1 MSEQVAAEQQAASEG
16 EQPAQESGSL
26 LNAAPAEGETIQTA
40 EGEWL
45 LTSEVKGIGDTPEWF
60 KSDKYKTVQAQAE
73 AYNSLESKFG
83 SFTGAPD
90 EYEMNVPEGLEGE
103 FDNDDPLLTAAR
115 EFAKDSNMN
124 QEGFDKLVSLWLTNT
139 VESPEQA
146 QANMNTQLV
155 EVLGDNHA
163 QRISQVSGAL
173 SNMLDAET
181 YKEIKPFANTP
192 GAIRLVEAVILATAP
207 KVAPIDGGT
216 NPEGFTM
223 EGLNKLRNERYSD
236 GPNKGELI
244 FHKDQGKRK
253 EIEAY
258 SKALHGEG

>member
-1 MSEQVAAEQQAASEG
+1 MSEAPAAPEG
-16 EQPAQESGSL
+16 EPQQESGSL
-26 LNAAPAEGETIQTA
+26 LNATPPAGETIQTA

-103 FDNDDPLLTAAR
+103 FDKDDPLLVAAR
-115 EFAKDSNMN
+115 EYAKDSNMN
-124 QEGFDKLVSLWLTNT
+124 QDSFDKLVNLWLTNT
-139 VESPEQA
+139 IESPEQA
-146 QANMNTQLV
+146 QAAMATQLV

-173 SNMLDAET
+173 SNMLDADT
-181 YKEIKPFANTP
+181 YNEIAPYASTP

-223 EGLNKLRNERYSD
+223 QGLNKLRNERYSD

-244 FHKDQGKRK
+244 FHKDPGRRK
-253 EIEAY
+253 DIQAY
-258 SKALHGEG
+258 SNALHGEG

>member
-1 MSEQVAAEQQAASEG
+1 MSEQAAAEQQAAPEG

-26 LNAAPAEGETIQTA
+26 LNAAPAEGETIQLA

-45 LTSEVKGIGDTPEWF
+45 YGAEIKGVGDKPDWF
-60 KSDKYKTVQAQAE
+60 KSDKYKTVEAQAE
-73 AYNSLESKFG
+73 AYTALESKFG
-83 SFTGAPD
+83 SFTGAP
-90 EYEMNVPEGLEGE
+90 ESYELNLPEGFEGE
-103 FDNDDPLLTAAR
+103 FDKDDPMLIAGM
-115 EFAKDSNMN
+115 EFAKKTNMN
-124 QEGFDKLVSLWLTNT
+124 QEGFDDMVGLWINGST
-139 VESPEQA
+139 ESPKQA
-146 QANMNTQLV
+146 QATMATQLV

-181 YKEIKPFANTP
+181 YKEIEPFANTP

-236 GPNKGELI
+236 GPNKGQLI